1 MPLFSGIR
9 KRGAGLGPAIAF
21 LLAAP
26 ALDIVPIMLTFR
38 LLGTPMGWAHLL
50 GIAGF
55 SVIMGLTMQAIFK
68 ETTES
73 SNIGFAAMP
82 DIEIS
87 KRWWVHVVFFGLI
100 IVAMVFAL
108 SEKWMF
114 VGSALFL
121 LILFLVPFYSRE
133 DLRSWM
139 DATLQ
144 FIRSIV
150 PWLFIGTVGAALIAG
165 FIPSGL
171 VLRLAG
177 GNSFRSVL
185 TSSFLG
191 TLLYICPPSEVLF
204 TRAFVDLG
212 MGLGPALAFLL
223 TAPAVS
229 FPSIVILSRVIG
241 WKKAFTNT
249 LLLLLL
255 AAITGFIFGMIVH

>member
-1 MPLFSGIR
+1 VPLFSGIR

-38 LLGTPMGWAHLL
+38 LLGAPMGWAHLL
-50 GIAGF
+50 GIAAF

-68 ETTES
+68 ETPES
-73 SNIGFAAMP
+73 SNNGFAAMP

-87 KRWWVHVVFFGLI
+87 KHWWVHVVFFGLM

-108 SEKWMF
+108 SQKWL
-114 VGSALFL
+114 VAGGALL
-121 LILFLVPFYSRE
+121 ALILFWIPFYSRE

-139 DATLQ
+139 DASFQ
-144 FIRSIV
+144 FIRSII
-150 PWLFIGTVGAALIAG
+150 PWLLIGTAGAALIAG
-165 FIPSGL
+165 FMPSGL
-171 VLRLAG
+171 VLTLTG
-177 GNSFRSVL
+177 GDSFRSTL

-229 FPSIVILSRVIG
+229 FPSIVILGRIIG
-241 WKKAFTNT
+241 WKKALTNT
-249 LLLLLL
+249 ILLLLL
-255 AAITGFIFGMIVH
+255 AAVTGFIFGMIVH